1 MRFIL
6 LILGSWFLMMILAL
20 FNALLR
26 TQLYGPYISELHA
39 HQLST
44 IIFILMVIGVTYLL
58 VKYGDL
64 NLDSSHALLI
74 GVIWVVSTILFEF
87 IAGHFIFG
95 NSWDHLI
102 ADYNILNGRI
112 WSLVLFTILFAPL
125 SLLKILK
132 I

>member
-1 MRFIL
+1 
-6 LILGSWFLMMILAL
+6 
-20 FNALLR
+20 
-26 TQLYGPYISELHA
+26 
-39 HQLST
+39 
-44 IIFILMVIGVTYLL
+44 MVIGVTYLL